1 MEKFP
6 KKEKNLKPIEAA
18 DKILKSIGIS
28 QLAESELSDNGKNQ
42 PEKESENNL
51 IGRKHRGGTA
61 PSVFE
66 KLKKVSGPD
75 KDDLN
80 DESDPPEWYTNPYD
94 GE

>member
-18 DKILKSIGIS
+18 ENLLKSIGIS
-28 QLAESELSDNGKNQ
+28 QFAEAELSDNSKKTKEAE
-42 PEKESENNL
+42 PEVQ
-51 IGRKHRGGTA
+51 IFGRKHRGGTA

-66 KLKKVSGPD
+66 RLKKNSGPG
-75 KDDLN
+75 KDDLEGE
-80 DESDPPEWYTNPYD
+80 DLPPGFTSPYD

>member
-18 DKILKSIGIS
+18 DKLLKSIGIS
-28 QLAESELSDNGKNQ
+28 QFAEAELTENEKKAGENE
-42 PEKESENNL
+42 PEVRSF
-51 IGRKHRGGTA
+51 GRKHRGGTV

-66 KLKKVSGPD
+66 GLKKKSGPGRGD
-75 KDDLN
+75 LEDDDL
-80 DESDPPEWYTNPYD
+80 PPGYTNPYD

>member
-18 DKILKSIGIS
+18 DKLLKSIGIS
-28 QLAESELSDNGKNQ
+28 QLAESELIDN
-42 PEKESENNL
+42 EKKPKEEEPGVTI
-51 IGRKHRGGTA
+51 IGRKHRSGTA

-66 KLKKVSGPD
+66 KLKKNNGPA
-75 KDDLN
+75 KDDLEGE
-80 DESDPPEWYTNPYD
+80 DMPPWFTNPYD